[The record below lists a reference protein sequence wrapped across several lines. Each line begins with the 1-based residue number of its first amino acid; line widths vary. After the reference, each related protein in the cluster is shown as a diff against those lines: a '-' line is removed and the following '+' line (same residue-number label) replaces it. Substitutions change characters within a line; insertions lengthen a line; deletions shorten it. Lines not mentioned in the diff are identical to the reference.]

1 MIIIIA
7 QNITSIRL
15 RPVMTYIL
23 GSQCKDGVVLVADKK
38 FTVDGGSSYEYGD
51 KLFGDLTGIIVGF
64 FRLYGR
70 VRII

>member
-1 MIIIIA
+1 
-7 QNITSIRL
+7 
-15 RPVMTYIL
+15 MTYIL
-23 GSQCKDGVVLVADKK
+23 GSHCKDGVVLVADKK

-51 KLFGDLTGIIVGF
+51 KLFGIIVGF